1 MKKNVPFVV
10 VNMLRYTAI
19 FDTQQHFKSTGW
31 NKVFL
36 FFFHFFSCK
45 KLYILSDYRERNP
58 TNFIVTNIYLVL
70 FLELCINFWRMI
82 KWGRMNEQTQ
92 FKGFITAKI
101 LNYVC
106 INIRIMIKF
115 YNHQLVLLSI
125 PHCNYKS
132 SHYTVS
138 TATLHTAVAHQC
150 TGKGNYGVVSSTF

>member
-36 FFFHFFSCK
+36 FFIFFLFISYK

-58 TNFIVTNIYLVL
+58 TNFIVL

-92 FKGFITAKI
+92 FKGFIIAKI

-106 INIRIMIKF
+106 TNIRIMRTF
-115 YNHQLVLLSI
+115 YNHQLVLLLI
-125 PHCNYKS
+125 H
-132 SHYTVS
+132 TVIIKVFI
-138 TATLHTAVAHQC
+138 TL
-150 TGKGNYGVVSSTF
+150 